1 MTYICELA
9 EVHFRPAIGPAVR
22 VYAFSSLYSP
32 VSSRRIHVTFAQTS
46 LSGMQCHSDLR
57 RNFGYS
63 PDVEVIIIN
72 SSPGATRKTVVPF

>member
-46 LSGMQCHSDLR
+46 LSGMQCHSLSLLSLLCT
-57 RNFGYS
+57 YS
-63 PDVEVIIIN
+63 PQAQN
-72 SSPGATRKTVVPF
+72 SIG